1 MFLIILRKI
10 ILFLCSVI
18 VLLGLTFWFH
28 VRVKNLG
35 DSNLFDELM
44 IYLNR
49 ICSLDFGIS
58 SESGHKVLNEF
69 IPAMIA
75 SSELVVISIV
85 ISAVVGLLF
94 GSYSALHKDT
104 ILDSM
109 VTNTSIF
116 FSAIPVFWLAQ
127 ILISVISVYFDI
139 IPSQHRIS
147 PLYDVPNV
155 TGLILVDTL
164 LISGEDNFSSFFN
177 ALMHFPLPVIA
188 LSILPVTEFIRI
200 TRNSLYGVMQQ
211 NYIKI
216 AFSRGRSPY
225 FIILHHA
232 IRNALP
238 KIFQQSS
245 SIIFLTFTS
254 VIVVENAFN
263 WPGIGM
269 MIIQAIKN
277 NDYNIVSIY
286 LLFVGILFIF
296 LNLMLEA
303 LAEFFQYFK
312 SGGVKING

>member
-85 ISAVVGLLF
+85 ISAV
-94 GSYSALHKDT
+94 
-104 ILDSM
+104 
-109 VTNTSIF
+109 
-116 FSAIPVFWLAQ
+116 AQ